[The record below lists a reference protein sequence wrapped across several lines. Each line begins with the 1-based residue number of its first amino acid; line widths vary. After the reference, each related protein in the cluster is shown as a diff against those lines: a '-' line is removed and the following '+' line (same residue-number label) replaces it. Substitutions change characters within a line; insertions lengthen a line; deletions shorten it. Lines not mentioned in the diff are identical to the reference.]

1 MPNLRFWPTLLA
13 ITFIA
18 IFINLGFWQLRR
30 YDYKI
35 DLIQQYTQAAHAAPM
50 SLSQLQKEHDK
61 RFQHV
66 TEQGHYI
73 NQYTM
78 LLVNRIQDSDPGAEV
93 ITPVQIDG
101 SKKLLLVNRGW
112 VPADART
119 QHPVDAITAPVGL
132 QTIAGYIKY
141 PDAHNFILGGVVL
154 KSKKKPLQI
163 QKIDIRAL
171 EKETHLQFYPY
182 VLRLDKQQAHGYQR
196 NWQLM
201 TMKPAKHFGYAIQWF
216 LMAFVLMIAY
226 LIFCYRR

>member
-78 LLVNRIQDSDPGAEV
+78 LLVNRIQD
-93 ITPVQIDG
+93 
-101 SKKLLLVNRGW
+101 
-112 VPADART
+112 
-119 QHPVDAITAPVGL
+119 
-132 QTIAGYIKY
+132 
-141 PDAHNFILGGVVL
+141 
-154 KSKKKPLQI
+154 
-163 QKIDIRAL
+163 
-171 EKETHLQFYPY
+171 
-182 VLRLDKQQAHGYQR
+182 
-196 NWQLM
+196 
-201 TMKPAKHFGYAIQWF
+201 KHAS
-216 LMAFVLMIAY
+216 Y
-226 LIFCYRR
+226 L